1 MKQMCPAC
9 KGRRTDGNG
18 RTCQACQ
25 GVGEIDSRKESVN
38 TSYRMPEA
46 AKSKPS

>member
-9 KGRRTDGNG
+9 KGRRTTGNG

-25 GVGEIDSRKESVN
+25 GTGEIETRPKPTTAPKE
-38 TSYRMPEA
+38 TSPKAPR
-46 AKSKPS
+46 S